1 MPNNIR
7 SIIIAIAGE
16 LQDDANKELIYSLL
30 IFYFNSF
37 YKRLFNKL
45 PVEKEL
51 NEYIKKV
58 QSFVSKLN
66 YGNYNNLMLKI
77 LIFIYDIYI
86 DLHIQ
91 LLDENTVVYVLPDN
105 GINNIKM
112 LKENRQEISINNVV
126 FFINKFIN
134 CKINNIYFENM
145 PAQIKYI
152 VNQLVQDINDQY
164 HVIFVNNINKQYE
177 KKDNI
182 LYINYNTNIEQ
193 LKDSIKSIL

>member
-1 MPNNIR
+1 
-7 SIIIAIAGE
+7 
-16 LQDDANKELIYSLL
+16 
-30 IFYFNSF
+30 
-37 YKRLFNKL
+37 
-45 PVEKEL
+45 
-51 NEYIKKV
+51 
-58 QSFVSKLN
+58 
-66 YGNYNNLMLKI
+66 MLKI

-112 LKENRQEISINNVV
+112 LKENRQEISINNIV

-134 CKINNIYFENM
+134 CKINNIYFEHM

-164 HVIFVNNINKQYE
+164 HIIFVNNINKQYE

-182 LYINYNTNIEQ
+182 LYINYNMNIEQ
-193 LKDSIKSIL
+193 LKDNIKSIIR

>member
-1 MPNNIR
+1 
-7 SIIIAIAGE
+7 
-16 LQDDANKELIYSLL
+16 
-30 IFYFNSF
+30 
-37 YKRLFNKL
+37 
-45 PVEKEL
+45 
-51 NEYIKKV
+51 
-58 QSFVSKLN
+58 
-66 YGNYNNLMLKI
+66 MLKI

-134 CKINNIYFENM
+134 CKINNIYFEHM

-182 LYINYNTNIEQ
+182 LYINYNINIEQ

>member
-1 MPNNIR
+1 
-7 SIIIAIAGE
+7 
-16 LQDDANKELIYSLL
+16 
-30 IFYFNSF
+30 
-37 YKRLFNKL
+37 
-45 PVEKEL
+45 
-51 NEYIKKV
+51 
-58 QSFVSKLN
+58 
-66 YGNYNNLMLKI
+66 MLKI

-91 LLDENTVVYVLPDN
+91 LLNENTVVYVLPDN
-105 GINNIKM
+105 SIYNIKM

-134 CKINNIYFENM
+134 CKINNIYFEHM

-193 LKDSIKSIL
+193 LKDNIKSIL